1 MVVQIRH
8 SVRDHEPRADE
19 PLQIVIGTVLE
30 GYQTLAK
37 IASQQTFKPNE
48 RIQQVSHPIGS
59 SCTPLRLRTS
69 SGNGLAAYALLR
81 PCLWAFLHVFVSEC
95 CAGYTQAFLR
105 AGIPVRAL
113 QACLLPGE
121 GA

>member
-8 SVRDHEPRADE
+8 SVLDHDPHVNE

-59 SCTPLRLRTS
+59 SCTPLRLHTS
-69 SGNGLAAYALLR
+69 SGNGPAAYALLR
-81 PCLWAFLHVFVSEC
+81 RCLWAFLHAYVSEC
-95 CAGYTQAFLR
+95 CAGYTLAFLR
-105 AGIPVRAL
+105 AGIPVRTL